1 MPGDPSYQ
9 GAANAA
15 LVSNDQDFAGC
26 LELQKNA
33 ATIKVRSFTQTP
45 LHPDMYLR
53 ITARVKAVSGNL
65 PSVRIAAWVGNVSG
79 QNVAGVAQ
87 TGPSVALTQY
97 GTVVTVS
104 AIVGAGNRQ
113 GVDMA
118 WGNSAVYAHVGLD
131 LTGAN
136 GGVVRIDDLVVEDI
150 TSVFIRDMLDMVDVR
165 DYGAIGNGVANDVAA
180 FQAADAAA
188 AGRTIWC
195 PKAPTACRAT

>member
-1 MPGDPSYQ
+1 MT
-9 GAANAA
+9 
-15 LVSNDQDFAGC
+15 NDQDFAGC

-33 ATIKVRSFTQTP
+33 ATIKVRSFAQTP

-65 PSVRIAAWVGNVSG
+65 PSARIAAWVGNVSG
-79 QNVAGVAQ
+79 QNVSGVVQ

-97 GTVVTVS
+97 GEVVTVT

-136 GGVVRIDDLVVEDI
+136 GGVVRVDDLVVEDV

-165 DYGAIGNGVANDVAA
+165 DYGAIATAWPAMWRRFRRRMRRPPGAPS
-180 FQAADAAA
+180 
-188 AGRTIWC
+188 WC
-195 PKAPTACRAT
+195 PRAPTACRAT